1 MMMIAIVSLFWSLG
15 AFLTLLVQ
23 VEAKLST
30 ASFFALEEDKMWV
43 HS

>member
-1 MMMIAIVSLFWSLG
+1 MMIIAIVSLFWSLG

-23 VEAKLST
+23 VEAKLSM
-30 ASFFALEEDKMWV
+30 ANFFALEEDKMRV